1 MSTISSPVAGPTPST
16 DVYEQIRRAALAE
29 VEAGS
34 VDLADRGSVDDLLV
48 ALVDDH
54 QRSARS
60 GRGLRS
66 LHDPAAMVARLRSSL
81 LDFGPLTP
89 FFDGSLDYEELIVHG
104 SEVAYIDGQGRM
116 RAFDE
121 PVTADEVRHVVNK
134 LLASVGAAVD
144 ESRPMIQTQILD
156 GSARIGVVV
165 PPIAAEIDLTV
176 RRYRIR
182 REGFGEL
189 VAWDTLSATA
199 ASLLGAAMRTNCGVV
214 VTGQPGAGKTTL
226 VNALLRAVPA
236 HRRIVACEDT
246 PELSIAQAH
255 AARWR
260 TRAAG
265 PDGSGEVTLRDLVRV
280 SLGMRPDVIVVGEVR
295 GPEAYELTRAGNAG
309 CAMVSTIHANSARQ
323 GLQAMVS
330 TAVMAG
336 PNIDPV
342 MVRHVFASIVDL
354 VVHIAREPDGAGRRQ
369 VMEVVAVPAGQGAGV
384 EATTEPI
391 LTRSDFGS
399 PLEWTGARL
408 PADLE
413 QRLDRELRPLGC
425 TTLDLLEGRVQL

>member
-1 MSTISSPVAGPTPST
+1 MSTISSPVAGPPPAT
-16 DVYEQIRRAALAE
+16 DVYERIRRAALAE
-29 VEAGS
+29 VEAGA
-34 VDLADRGSVDDLLV
+34 VDLADQASIDELLV
-48 ALVDDH
+48 GLVADH

-104 SEVAYIDGQGRM
+104 SEVAYIDDHGRM

-121 PVTADEVRHVVNK
+121 PVTAAEVRHVVNK

-156 GSARIGVVV
+156 GSARLGVVV

-189 VAWDTLSATA
+189 VAWDTLTPTA
-199 ASLLGAAMRTNCGVV
+199 ASLLGAAMRTSCGVV

-226 VNALLRAVPA
+226 VNALLRSVPA
-236 HRRIVACEDT
+236 NRRIVACEDT
-246 PELSIAQAH
+246 PELSISQAH

-260 TRAAG
+260 TRPAG
-265 PDGSGEVTLRDLVRV
+265 PDGSGEVTLRDLVRA

-295 GPEAYELTRAGNAG
+295 GAEAYELTRAGNAG

-323 GLQAMVS
+323 GLQALVS

-342 MVRHVFASIVDL
+342 LVRHVFASIVDL

-391 LTRSDFGS
+391 LTRSDLGA

-413 QRLDRELRPLGC
+413 QRLDRELRALGC